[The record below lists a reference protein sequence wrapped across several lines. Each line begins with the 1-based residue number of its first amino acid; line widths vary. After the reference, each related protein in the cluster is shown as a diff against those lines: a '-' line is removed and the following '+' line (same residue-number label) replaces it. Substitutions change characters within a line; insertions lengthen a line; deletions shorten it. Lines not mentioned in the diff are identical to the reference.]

1 VNHKSPHIHLQNIPI
16 RSDLGARIRA
26 NFRGKIPR
34 ILFSADFSSL
44 EMRLTALAT
53 KP

>member
-1 VNHKSPHIHLQNIPI
+1 MNHRSAHIHLQNIPI

-34 ILFSADFSSL
+34 VLLSTDFSSL
-44 EMRLTALAT
+44 EMRLAALAT
-53 KP
+53 KL